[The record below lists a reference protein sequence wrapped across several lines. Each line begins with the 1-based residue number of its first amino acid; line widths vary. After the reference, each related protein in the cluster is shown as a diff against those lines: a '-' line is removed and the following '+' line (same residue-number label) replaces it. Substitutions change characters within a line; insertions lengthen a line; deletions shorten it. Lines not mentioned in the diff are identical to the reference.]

1 MIVDCDK
8 DATELAHIVPLSD
21 PKPQSASQCPAT
33 STDAT
38 VNSPALLLNAS
49 SSTASAPRKRPRTLS
64 AREIEDIVCA
74 PSGFYISSTK
84 DLPRKYR

>member
-8 DATELAHIVPLSD
+8 DATELALTAPLSD
-21 PKPQSASQCPAT
+21 PKPGSASQRPAA
-33 STDAT
+33 STEAT
-38 VNSPALLLNAS
+38 VNSPALPLDAS

-64 AREIEDIVCA
+64 AQEIEDIICS